1 MNCSCRV
8 GAPYRISYPL
18 MKRDDDR
25 EPEALTTCDCFAV
38 RSNEW
43 VPAPGLNLAAWSQAP
58 ACRTLGR
65 TDESGSLL
73 TALCSLQHA
82 PIITRTVVLA
92 NM

>member
-8 GAPYRISYPL
+8 GVLYRISYPL

-25 EPEALTTCDCFAV
+25 EPEALTTCDCFGG
-38 RSNEW
+38 NEW
-43 VPAPGLNLAAWSQAP
+43 VPAPGLNLAAWSQAL

-73 TALCSLQHA
+73 TALCSLQQA
-82 PIITRTVVLA
+82 PIITHTVVLA